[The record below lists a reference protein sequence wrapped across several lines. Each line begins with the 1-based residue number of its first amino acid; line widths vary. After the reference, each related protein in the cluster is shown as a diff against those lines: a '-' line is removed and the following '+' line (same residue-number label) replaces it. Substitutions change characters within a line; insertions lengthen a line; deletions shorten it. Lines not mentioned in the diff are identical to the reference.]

1 MNGDAAMSVMTFNKD
16 PRLNQQISALPSLPR
31 LPGMK
36 PHSMEPEVF
45 LFPKPGT
52 YLAIDAPSAEYTIPL
67 VEPYLKCTRLRP
79 PLKLQPPPVSSS
91 KHQRCEKYSCVKGD
105 LNVAKCGDPVPSTDI
120 EMEIKCKQSS
130 DSLSDSVFLSPRTPV
145 GPCTPSGDPPSPDNG
160 IDELPYTEDSDTSVT
175 SETCGITDEELLKK
189 IPVDLLEKY
198 GLDLEFVQKN
208 LPVAQQLLDSGVFA
222 TPSLFGCNSLP
233 TATSLTTVN
242 NKEFHY
248 FKIQPM
254 ALSPLTPIITPHFK
268 YSAAPHAT
276 GDRSEPSQDQKCKS
290 HGTEL
295 SCMPPEDSMCD
306 DELVRI
312 LDHLDDNS
320 LKELQQLEIEFNSC
334 WVNNKSTPP
343 IQSEA
348 LSNNSEQSGNNPE
361 PISTASE
368 EGQISNPMSPV
379 PNRDSSVPPTDTEL
393 ESSNEKLEFDEF
405 LEMLQQAENN
415 AANALLQPSSRKR
428 SHEDNDIEK
437 QDVAFSPEPKRAKSE
452 STESPSPTN
461 SESDLMSTIQ
471 TSTPQCLNTGASVY
485 ISPEFATN
493 FNIREEPLF
502 NCSFVREMV
511 C

>member
-1 MNGDAAMSVMTFNKD
+1 MNGGAAMSVMTFNKD
-16 PRLNQQISALPSLPR
+16 PRRDQRISALPSLPR

-52 YLAIDAPSAEYTIPL
+52 YLAIDAPSAEYTNPL
-67 VEPYLKCTRLRP
+67 VDSYLKCTQLRP
-79 PLKLQPPPVSSS
+79 PLKLKPPPVSSS

-105 LNVAKCGDPVPSTDI
+105 LNVAKRGDPVRSTAV
-120 EMEIKCKQSS
+120 EMEVKRKQSS

-160 IDELPYTEDSDTSVT
+160 FDELPYTEDSDTSVT
-175 SETCGITDEELLKK
+175 SHTCGITDEELLKK
-189 IPVDLLEKY
+189 IPVDLLGKY

-208 LPVAQQLLDSGVFA
+208 LPVAQQLLDSGVFYTNTMA
-222 TPSLFGCNSLP
+222 TPLFDSNSLL
-233 TATSLTTVN
+233 TATSLAAVKD
-242 NKEFHY
+242 KEFHY

-254 ALSPLTPIITPHFK
+254 ALSPLTPIITPRFK
-268 YSAAPHAT
+268 HSAAPHST
-276 GDRSEPSQDQKCKS
+276 GDRSEPSQDQKRKS

-295 SCMPPEDSMCD
+295 SCMPPEDSVCD

-334 WVNNKSTPP
+334 WLNSKSTPP
-343 IQSEA
+343 IQSEV

-361 PISTASE
+361 PISTAS
-368 EGQISNPMSPV
+368 
-379 PNRDSSVPPTDTEL
+379 D
-393 ESSNEKLEFDEF
+393 EKLEFDEF

-428 SHEDNDIEK
+428 SHEDNNIEK
-437 QDVAFSPEPKRAKSE
+437 QDVALSPEPKRAKSE
-452 STESPSPTN
+452 FTESPS
-461 SESDLMSTIQ
+461 Q
-471 TSTPQCLNTGASVY
+471 TVKVT
-485 ISPEFATN
+485 
-493 FNIREEPLF
+493 
-502 NCSFVREMV
+502 
-511 C
+511 